1 MSNNQIQ
8 QEQQDQQNT
17 AAKKKNASSKILTI
31 ATLLVLLAIVAVGIY
46 GYAKYVASRSGTAQ
60 AQIAQFH
67 FALKNINGDST
78 ATAQSGTINFP
89 ITRTDDNKKI
99 DDGKIAPQTYGRF
112 DMIIDGTGSQVAY
125 RYDINVTVTNCP
137 HNLKF
142 YEDKDHQ
149 QEITTTR
156 NPANPQP
163 EDNKTATFTISKW
176 VPLNRVNEE
185 HKEIV
190 YWDWAYETGN
200 DANEILANDKLDSA
214 DMEKTVTMAIQVVG
228 SQVSGQ
234 PAGVP
239 MVGEQ
244 PQTISI
250 VKLDVSQVDNTSAT
264 LDLGTQAE
272 VILSYTQT
280 PTNLEDLV
288 ISSSD
293 SSVATAT
300 VDLANNKVVVN
311 ALKKGTATI
320 TLRGEHSW
328 NITKTIAVTVQ
339 GTNVDELVLSSD
351 NSTVSVAP
359 GDTESVTINNFA
371 SLHSVEPFTLTSSDN
386 SIATAS
392 YDNNGTITVSGVST
406 GIVTITLS
414 GTLSGTTKIINV
426 KVKKEYKIGDTVN
439 YSTTLNGQTLSDW
452 KVFYK
457 ETKNGVDYTYIIL
470 GDYLPNA
477 AVSST
482 VRTTYNL
489 ANGDGIYS
497 IKSTTNRTD
506 LINAMATTSNWS
518 DLINNGAINGTA
530 LSTEVK
536 SNANVWAMGAPTL
549 DLWVNS
555 WNAKYPS
562 DTLYTKYEN
571 PVTGKTFD
579 GWYIGNTE
587 NPTTTSIYLSSK
599 TGYGNTLYYPH
610 QAAEQSC
617 NGYWLA
623 SPSAYAANFVMY
635 VYYGGSVISGG
646 NSSTRIGF
654 RPVVCLPSS
663 VLE

>member
-1 MSNNQIQ
+1 
-8 QEQQDQQNT
+8 
-17 AAKKKNASSKILTI
+17 
-31 ATLLVLLAIVAVGIY
+31 
-46 GYAKYVASRSGTAQ
+46 
-60 AQIAQFH
+60 
-67 FALKNINGDST
+67 
-78 ATAQSGTINFP
+78 
-89 ITRTDDNKKI
+89 
-99 DDGKIAPQTYGRF
+99 
-112 DMIIDGTGSQVAY
+112 MIIDGTGSQVAY

-497 IKSTTNRTD
+497 IT
-506 LINAMATTSNWS
+506 ISNSLS
-518 DLINNGAINGTA
+518 DG
-530 LSTEVK
+530 VFK
-536 SNANVWAMGAPTL
+536 P
-549 DLWVNS
+549 
-555 WNAKYPS
+555 
-562 DTLYTKYEN
+562 
-571 PVTGKTFD
+571 
-579 GWYIGNTE
+579 
-587 NPTTTSIYLSSK
+587 
-599 TGYGNTLYYPH
+599 
-610 QAAEQSC
+610 
-617 NGYWLA
+617 
-623 SPSAYAANFVMY
+623 
-635 VYYGGSVISGG
+635 ISFIHGDY
-646 NSSTRIGF
+646 NKCYS
-654 RPVVCLPSS
+654 
-663 VLE
+663 